1 MITKEHVDKKLP
13 IVVKWD
19 KPLVDSSNDVTDG
32 VLAGNADKFITRIEE
47 KAQFLSECRYIE
59 MNGETQDIQT
69 LRVRARLQNMNK
81 LSGDNKGAQVDK
93 ITDLSETAPGILKSK
108 LVARPFTAFTLIPK
122 TFMKTNIEGEGFLST
137 YEGLLAPSC
146 AFSAE
151 QIAFFGIE
159 DETKADSDGIYAMDG
174 LFKQL
179 DKVRTNYDTEHAT
192 NPKVPMGRFDTLDLT
207 SPVLPQID
215 AMLRQFRKQ
224 KGKRTEASIFVSS
237 NIEAMMIEEASERQT
252 PRGDDLFFDDN
263 GNLVFRGRK
272 VIVLDVLDDPENDW
286 ASTEEIE
293 AEFVLIANPDS
304 VGYGP
309 IMEAESEAEY
319 KTEYKKYLTS
329 VDWMFDIGIIF
340 AQDVLYATT
349 IPSE

>member
-1 MITKEHVDKKLP
+1 MITRADIEKNQP
-13 IVVKWD
+13 VVIKWD
-19 KPLVDSSNDVTDG
+19 KPLVGDNGVTDG
-32 VLAGNADKFITRIEE
+32 VMAGQASEFIPRIEE
-47 KAQFLSECRYIE
+47 EAKFLSLCRYIE
-59 MNGETQDIQT
+59 MEGETQDIQT
-69 LRVRARLQNMNK
+69 LRVKANLQNMNK
-81 LSGDNKGAQVDK
+81 LTGDYKGAQVDK
-93 ITDLSETAPGILKSK
+93 LSDLDETLPDILKK
-108 LVARPFTAFTLIPK
+108 TLTAQPFTAFTTIAK
-122 TFMKTNIEGEGFLST
+122 TFLKTNIEKEGFISS
-137 YEGLLAPSC
+137 YEALLAPAC
-146 AFSAE
+146 AYSAE